1 MTEFSL
7 IIAPDSLSREGRTV
21 RLQPSAEQL
30 GLIAERLE
38 LVDLPAF
45 TADIDL
51 RWEGAGETLRLAG
64 RLIARVV
71 QRCVVTLQPV
81 SANIDYPFVERYLLE
96 RAETDEEILVSVDEE
111 LDLDVIP
118 NEGLDIAD
126 IAVQH
131 LSLALDP
138 YPRHP
143 DAEERGETE
152 AEPDMPTG
160 PFAKLAVL
168 KGGKA

>member
-1 MTEFSL
+1 MTEFSM
-7 IIAPDSLSREGRTV
+7 IIAPENLAREGRTA
-21 RLQPSAEQL
+21 RLQPGTEQL
-30 GLIAERLE
+30 GAIAERLE

-64 RLIARVV
+64 RLIATVV

-81 SANIDYPFVERYLLE
+81 SADIDYSFVERYLLE
-96 RAETDEEILVSVDEE
+96 PAETDDEILVSVDEE

-118 NEGLDIAD
+118 ETGLDIAD

-143 DAEERGETE
+143 DAEEQTE
-152 AEPDMPTG
+152 ARADLDEPTG

>member
-1 MTEFSL
+1 MSEFSQ
-7 IIAPDSLSREGRTV
+7 IITPDAVPREGQTV
-21 RLQPSAEQL
+21 RLQPSEAQL
-30 GLIAERLE
+30 SAVAERLE
-38 LVDLPAF
+38 LVELVSF

-64 RLIARVV
+64 RLLASVV

-81 SANIDYPFVERYLLE
+81 ASEIDFPFVERFLLQQPDME
-96 RAETDEEILVSVDEE
+96 EEILVSADEE

-118 NEGLDIAD
+118 AEGLDVAD

-143 DAEERGETE
+143 DAEEQ
-152 AEPDMPTG
+152 ADADDEPDVPTG